1 MLFRSSK
8 IRGIGIVRFSPEDVV
23 RHSLVQKIIKEDETP
38 EKLITLIKNS
48 YQVFKTKILSPY
60 KETLSNIQPSC
71 SSHMKTAIT
80 ALLKKFEYAENALNA
95 NIGNGVIG
103 RINFN

>member
-1 MLFRSSK
+1 MVHLTK
-8 IRGIGIVRFSPEDVV
+8 
-23 RHSLVQKIIKEDETP
+23 
-38 EKLITLIKNS
+38 KNNGS
-48 YQVFKTKILSPY
+48 ATN

>member
-1 MLFRSSK
+1 
-8 IRGIGIVRFSPEDVV
+8 
-23 RHSLVQKIIKEDETP
+23 
-38 EKLITLIKNS
+38 
-48 YQVFKTKILSPY
+48 
-60 KETLSNIQPSC
+60 
-71 SSHMKTAIT
+71 MKTAIT